1 MLNFGRTVNQVVIPE
16 LSEQIILA
24 TVAKAEQE
32 YKEKEMAERMTAMDF
47 YYNVNMDK
55 HIEQYFSSESLQQIP
70 TFPQKVVPRFSRA
83 RMMLYKSPP
92 KRIIGGEENTDYKD
106 IAYMLDSQTKCFSE
120 LAWLLGSC
128 HFKSKYNERKQRL
141 EYEILPFVKE
151 YYLNGD
157 SEPYGYSYEI
167 DKGNNKS
174 RQYVFWS
181 EDRDGMQGMHFRFDQ
196 QGKRYAVNGNED
208 MVNPYGIT
216 PISKVAYPS
225 SSYDVVRSAIQIG
238 IAMTEIAL
246 SVRSRLGQPV
256 FTGIDEGQSVIKS
269 GIDSAIILPEG
280 ASFQYVSPSGGIGE
294 MIDSVKAF
302 ANQTAENNHL
312 RIRWGES
319 GGNSPSGEALRILE
333 IENLESRESD
343 IPYFKEWEH
352 SRFEIDRIIL
362 EKHGV
367 MNLSEDLSID
377 FGEVTYPMNVEQELK
392 MLDWKLANGVMSKRD
407 LLLYFN
413 PDMSDEELAMKM
425 GEVQEE
431 RTQQIQADRQANQP
445 AVFQS
450 LRQEAQEP
458 QEQNDSQ

>member
-1 MLNFGRTVNQVVIPE
+1 MYNFGRTVNQVVIPE
-16 LSEQIILA
+16 LSEQIILQ

-32 YKEKEMAERMTAMDF
+32 FKEKEMAERMTAMDF
-47 YYNVNMDK
+47 YYNINMDK

-83 RMMLYKSPP
+83 RMMLYKNPP
-92 KRIIGGEENTDYKD
+92 KRIIGGEENDDYKEL
-106 IAYMLDSQTKCFSE
+106 AYMLDSQTKCFSE

-128 HFKSKYNERKQRL
+128 HFKSKFNERKQRL

-151 YYLNGD
+151 YYLSGE

-167 DKGNNKS
+167 DKGNNKD

-181 EDRDGMQGMHFRFDQ
+181 EARDGMPGMHFRFNQ
-196 QGKRYAVNGNED
+196 KGNRFAVAGNED
-208 MVNPYGIT
+208 MINPYEIT
-216 PISKVAYPS
+216 PISKVVYPA
-225 SSYDVVRSAIQIG
+225 SSYDVVRTAVQIG

-246 SVRSRLGQPV
+246 SVRNRLGQPV

-280 ASFQYVSPSGGIGE
+280 ATFQYVSPSGGINE
-294 MIDSVKAF
+294 MIESVKAF

-352 SRFEIDRIIL
+352 SRYEIDRIIL
-362 EKHGV
+362 ERHGA
-367 MNLSEDLSID
+367 MSLSEDLSID
-377 FGEVTYPMNVEQELK
+377 FGEVTYPMSIDQELK
-392 MLDWKLANGVMSKRD
+392 MLEWKMNNGIMTKRE

-413 PDMSDEELAMKM
+413 PDMSDEELDMKLN
-425 GEVQEE
+425 EVQEE
-431 RTQQIQADRQANQP
+431 KATQVQQER
-445 AVFQS
+445 
-450 LRQEAQEP
+450 EAQKP
-458 QEQNDSQ
+458 VSQIERILNA

>member
-1 MLNFGRTVNQVVIPE
+1 
-16 LSEQIILA
+16 
-24 TVAKAEQE
+24 
-32 YKEKEMAERMTAMDF
+32 
-47 YYNVNMDK
+47 
-55 HIEQYFSSESLQQIP
+55 
-70 TFPQKVVPRFSRA
+70 
-83 RMMLYKSPP
+83 
-92 KRIIGGEENTDYKD
+92 
-106 IAYMLDSQTKCFSE
+106 
-120 LAWLLGSC
+120 
-128 HFKSKYNERKQRL
+128 
-141 EYEILPFVKE
+141 
-151 YYLNGD
+151 
-157 SEPYGYSYEI
+157 
-167 DKGNNKS
+167 
-174 RQYVFWS
+174 
-181 EDRDGMQGMHFRFDQ
+181 
-196 QGKRYAVNGNED
+196 
-208 MVNPYGIT
+208 
-216 PISKVAYPS
+216 
-225 SSYDVVRSAIQIG
+225 
-238 IAMTEIAL
+238 MTEIAL

-377 FGEVTYPMNVEQELK
+377 FGEVTYPMSVDQELK
-392 MLDWKLANGVMSKRD
+392 MLDWKIANGVMSKRD
-407 LLLYFN
+407 VLLYFN
-413 PDMSDEELAMKM
+413 PDMSDEELDMKM

-431 RTQQIQADRQANQP
+431 KQQERETQQP
-445 AVFQS
+445 V
-450 LRQEAQEP
+450 
-458 QEQNDSQ
+458 SQIERILNA

>member
-1 MLNFGRTVNQVVIPE
+1 MINFGRTVNQVVIPE
-16 LSEQIILA
+16 QSEQIILQ

-32 YKEKEMAERMTAMDF
+32 FNEKAQAERMTALDF
-47 YYNVNMDK
+47 YFNINMDK

-70 TFPQKVVPRFSRA
+70 TYPQKVVPRFSRA
-83 RMMLYKSPP
+83 RMMLYKNAP
-92 KRIIGGEENTDYKD
+92 KRIIGGEESDDYKD

-128 HFKSKYNERKQRL
+128 HFKTKFNERKQRL

-151 YYLNGD
+151 YYLSGE

-167 DKGNNKS
+167 DKGNNKD

-181 EDRDGMQGMHFRFDQ
+181 EDREGMQGMHFKFNQ
-196 QGKRYAVNGNED
+196 KGNRYAISGNED
-208 MVNPYGIT
+208 MVNPYGIN
-216 PISKVAYPS
+216 PISKVIYPS
-225 SSYDVVRSAIQIG
+225 SSFDVVRSAIQIG

-280 ASFQYVSPSGGIGE
+280 ATFQYVSPSGGINE
-294 MIDSVKAF
+294 MIESVKAF

-352 SRFEIDRIIL
+352 SRYEIDRTIL

-377 FGEVTYPMNVEQELK
+377 FGEVSYPMSVEEEIKILQ
-392 MLDWKLANGVMSKRD
+392 WKLDNGIMTKRD
-407 LLLYFN
+407 LLLYYN
-413 PDMSDEELAMKM
+413 PDMSDEELEMKL

-431 RTQQIQADRQANQP
+431 RQQERDAQQP
-445 AVFQS
+445 T
-450 LRQEAQEP
+450 
-458 QEQNDSQ
+458 SQIERILNA

>member
-1 MLNFGRTVNQVVIPE
+1 MINFGRTVNQVVIPE
-16 LSEQIILA
+16 LSEQIILQ

-32 YKEKEMAERMTAMDF
+32 FKEKQKAERMTALDF
-47 YYNVNMDK
+47 YYNINMDK

-70 TFPQKVVPRFSRA
+70 TYPQKVVPRFSRA
-83 RMMLYKSPP
+83 RMMLYKNAP
-92 KRIIGGEENTDYKD
+92 KRIINGEENSDYKD
-106 IAYMLDSQTKCFSE
+106 IAYMLDSQTKQFSE

-128 HFKSKYNERKQRL
+128 HFKSKFNERYQRL

-151 YYLNGD
+151 YYLSGE

-167 DKGNNKS
+167 DKGNNKD

-181 EDRDGMQGMHFRFDQ
+181 EDRDGMQGMHFKFNQ
-196 QGKRYAVNGNED
+196 KGNRYAVNGNED
-208 MVNPYGIT
+208 MINPYGIT
-216 PISKVAYPS
+216 PISKVVYSS
-225 SSYDVVRSAIQIG
+225 SSYDVVRSAVQIG

-280 ASFQYVSPSGGIGE
+280 ATFQYVSPSGGINE
-294 MIDSVKAF
+294 MIESVKAF
-302 ANQTAENNHL
+302 ANQKAEYNHL

-352 SRFEIDRIIL
+352 NRFEIDRVIL
-362 EKHGV
+362 EKHGA
-367 MNLSEDLSID
+367 MNLGEDLSID
-377 FGEVTYPMNVEQELK
+377 FGEVAYPMSVDQELK
-392 MLDWKLANGVMSKRD
+392 MLDWKLANGIMTKKE

-413 PDMSDEELAMKM
+413 PDMSDEELEMKL

-431 RTQQIQADRQANQP
+431 RQQERDAQQP
-445 AVFQS
+445 
-450 LRQEAQEP
+450 P
-458 QEQNDSQ
+458 SQIERILSA

>member
-1 MLNFGRTVNQVVIPE
+1 MINFGRTVNQVVIPE
-16 LSEQIILA
+16 LSEQIILK

-32 YKEKEMAERMTAMDF
+32 FKEKQQAERMTALDF
-47 YYNVNMDK
+47 YFNINMDK

-70 TFPQKVVPRFSRA
+70 TYPQKVVPRFSRA
-83 RMMLYKSPP
+83 RMMLYKNPP
-92 KRIIGGEENTDYKD
+92 KRIINGEENSDYKEVS
-106 IAYMLDSQTKCFSE
+106 YMLDSQTKQFSE

-128 HFKSKYNERKQRL
+128 HFKSKFNERKQRL

-151 YYLNGD
+151 YYLSGE

-167 DKGNNKS
+167 DKGNNKD

-181 EDRDGMQGMHFRFDQ
+181 EDRDGMPGMHFKFNQ
-196 QGKRYAVNGNED
+196 KGSRYAVNGNED
-208 MVNPYGIT
+208 MINPYGIT
-216 PISKVAYPS
+216 PISKVVYSS
-225 SSYDVVRSAIQIG
+225 SSYDVVRSAVQIG

-280 ASFQYVSPSGGIGE
+280 ATFQYVSPSGGINE
-294 MIDSVKAF
+294 MIESVKAF

-352 SRFEIDRIIL
+352 SRYEIDRTIL
-362 EKHGV
+362 EKHGA
-367 MNLSEDLSID
+367 MSLGEDLSID
-377 FGEVTYPMNVEQELK
+377 FGEVSYPMSVDQELK
-392 MLDWKLANGVMSKRD
+392 MLDWKLANGIMTKKE

-413 PDMSDEELAMKM
+413 PDMSDEELEMKL

-431 RTQQIQADRQANQP
+431 KQQER
-445 AVFQS
+445 
-450 LRQEAQEP
+450 EAQQP
-458 QEQNDSQ
+458 VSQIERILNA

>member
-1 MLNFGRTVNQVVIPE
+1 MINFGRTVNQVVIPE
-16 LSEQIILA
+16 LSEQIILQ

-32 YKEKEMAERMTAMDF
+32 FKEKQQAERMTALDF
-47 YYNVNMDK
+47 YYNINMDK

-70 TFPQKVVPRFSRA
+70 TYPQKVVPRFSRA
-83 RMMLYKSPP
+83 RMMLYKNAP
-92 KRIIGGEENTDYKD
+92 KRIINGEENSDYKD
-106 IAYMLDSQTKCFSE
+106 IAYMLDSQTKQFSE

-128 HFKSKYNERKQRL
+128 HFKSKFNERYQRL

-151 YYLNGD
+151 YYLSGE

-167 DKGNNKS
+167 DKGNNKD

-181 EDRDGMQGMHFRFDQ
+181 EDRDGMQGMHFKFNQ
-196 QGKRYAVNGNED
+196 KGNRYAVNGNED
-208 MVNPYGIT
+208 MINPYGIT
-216 PISKVAYPS
+216 PISKVVYSS
-225 SSYDVVRSAIQIG
+225 SSYDVVRSAVQIG

-280 ASFQYVSPSGGIGE
+280 ATFQYVSPSGGINE
-294 MIDSVKAF
+294 MIESVKAF

-352 SRFEIDRIIL
+352 NRFEIDRVIL
-362 EKHGV
+362 EKHGA
-367 MNLSEDLSID
+367 MNLGEDLSID
-377 FGEVTYPMNVEQELK
+377 FGEVAYPMSVDQELK
-392 MLDWKLANGVMSKRD
+392 MLDWKLANGIMTKKE

-413 PDMSDEELAMKM
+413 PDMSDEELEMKL

-431 RTQQIQADRQANQP
+431 RQQERDAQQP
-445 AVFQS
+445 
-450 LRQEAQEP
+450 P
-458 QEQNDSQ
+458 SQIERILSA

>member
-1 MLNFGRTVNQVVIPE
+1 MYNFGRTVNQVVIPE
-16 LSEQIILA
+16 LSEQIILQ

-32 YKEKEMAERMTAMDF
+32 FKEKEMAERMTAMDF
-47 YYNVNMDK
+47 YYNINMDK

-83 RMMLYKSPP
+83 RMMLYKNPP
-92 KRIIGGEENTDYKD
+92 KRIIGGEENDDYKEL
-106 IAYMLDSQTKCFSE
+106 AYMLDSQTKCFSE

-128 HFKSKYNERKQRL
+128 HFKSKFNERKQRL

-151 YYLNGD
+151 YYLSGE

-167 DKGNNKS
+167 DKGNNKD
-174 RQYVFWS
+174 RQYVFLS
-181 EDRDGMQGMHFRFDQ
+181 DARDGMPVMHFRFNQ
-196 QGKRYAVNGNED
+196 KGNRFAVAGNED
-208 MVNPYGIT
+208 MINPYEIT
-216 PISKVAYPS
+216 PISKVIYPA
-225 SSYDVVRSAIQIG
+225 SSYDVVRTAVQIG

-246 SVRSRLGQPV
+246 SVRNRLGQPV

-280 ASFQYVSPSGGIGE
+280 ATFQYVSPSGGINE
-294 MIDSVKAF
+294 MIESVKAF

-352 SRFEIDRIIL
+352 SRYEIDRTIL
-362 EKHGV
+362 EKHGA
-367 MNLSEDLSID
+367 MSLSEDLSID
-377 FGEVTYPMNVEQELK
+377 FGEVTYPMSIDQELK
-392 MLDWKLANGVMSKRD
+392 MLEWKMNNGIMTKRE

-413 PDMSDEELAMKM
+413 PDMSDEELDMKLN
-425 GEVQEE
+425 EVQEE
-431 RTQQIQADRQANQP
+431 KATQVQQER
-445 AVFQS
+445 
-450 LRQEAQEP
+450 EAQKP
-458 QEQNDSQ
+458 VSQIERILNA

>member
-1 MLNFGRTVNQVVIPE
+1 MYNFGRTVNQVVIPE
-16 LSEQIILA
+16 LSEQIILQ
-24 TVAKAEQE
+24 TVATAEQE
-32 YKEKEMAERMTAMDF
+32 FKEKEMAERMTAMDF
-47 YYNVNMDK
+47 YYNINMDK

-83 RMMLYKSPP
+83 RMMLYKNPP
-92 KRIIGGEENTDYKD
+92 KRIIGGEENDDYKEL
-106 IAYMLDSQTKCFSE
+106 AYMLDSQTKCFSE

-128 HFKSKYNERKQRL
+128 HFKSKFNERKQRL

-151 YYLNGD
+151 YYLNGE

-167 DKGNNKS
+167 DKGNNKD

-181 EDRDGMQGMHFRFDQ
+181 EARDGMPGMHFRFNQ
-196 QGKRYAVNGNED
+196 KGNRFAVAGNED
-208 MVNPYGIT
+208 MINPYEIT
-216 PISKVAYPS
+216 PISKVIYPA
-225 SSYDVVRSAIQIG
+225 SSYDVVRTAVQIG

-246 SVRSRLGQPV
+246 SVRNRLGQPV

-280 ASFQYVSPSGGIGE
+280 ATFQYVSPSGGINE
-294 MIDSVKAF
+294 MIESVKAF

-352 SRFEIDRIIL
+352 SRYEIDRTIL
-362 EKHGV
+362 EKHGA
-367 MNLSEDLSID
+367 MSLSEDLSID
-377 FGEVTYPMNVEQELK
+377 FGEVTYPMSIDQELK
-392 MLDWKLANGVMSKRD
+392 MLEWKMNNGIMTKRE

-413 PDMSDEELAMKM
+413 PDMSDEELDMKLN
-425 GEVQEE
+425 EVQEE
-431 RTQQIQADRQANQP
+431 KATQVQQER
-445 AVFQS
+445 
-450 LRQEAQEP
+450 EAQKP
-458 QEQNDSQ
+458 VSQIERILNA

>member
-1 MLNFGRTVNQVVIPE
+1 MINFGRTVNQVVIPE
-16 LSEQIILA
+16 LSEQIILQ

-32 YKEKEMAERMTAMDF
+32 FKEKQKAERMTALDF
-47 YYNVNMDK
+47 YYNINMDK

-70 TFPQKVVPRFSRA
+70 TYPQKVVPRFSRA
-83 RMMLYKSPP
+83 RMMLYKNAP
-92 KRIIGGEENTDYKD
+92 KRIINGEENSDYKD
-106 IAYMLDSQTKCFSE
+106 IAYMLDSQTKQFSE

-128 HFKSKYNERKQRL
+128 HFKSKFNERYQRL

-151 YYLNGD
+151 YYLSGE

-167 DKGNNKS
+167 DKGNNKD

-181 EDRDGMQGMHFRFDQ
+181 EDRDGMQGMHFKFNQ
-196 QGKRYAVNGNED
+196 KGNRYAVNGNED
-208 MVNPYGIT
+208 MI
-216 PISKVAYPS
+216 KVVYSS
-225 SSYDVVRSAIQIG
+225 SSYDVVRSAVQIG

-280 ASFQYVSPSGGIGE
+280 ATFLYVSPSGGINE
-294 MIDSVKAF
+294 MIESVKAF

-352 SRFEIDRIIL
+352 NRFEIDRVIL
-362 EKHGV
+362 EKHGA
-367 MNLSEDLSID
+367 MNLGEDLSID
-377 FGEVTYPMNVEQELK
+377 FGEVAYPMSVDQELK
-392 MLDWKLANGVMSKRD
+392 MLDWKLANWIMTKKE

-413 PDMSDEELAMKM
+413 PDMSDEELEMKL

-431 RTQQIQADRQANQP
+431 RQQERDAQQP
-445 AVFQS
+445 
-450 LRQEAQEP
+450 P
-458 QEQNDSQ
+458 SQIERILSA

>member
-1 MLNFGRTVNQVVIPE
+1 MINFGKTVNQVVIPE
-16 LSEQIILA
+16 LSEQIILK

-32 YKEKEMAERMTAMDF
+32 FKEKQQAERMTALDF
-47 YYNVNMDK
+47 YFNINMDK

-70 TFPQKVVPRFSRA
+70 TYPQKVVPRFSRA
-83 RMMLYKSPP
+83 RMMLYKNPP
-92 KRIIGGEENTDYKD
+92 KRIINGEENSDYKD
-106 IAYMLDSQTKCFSE
+106 IAYMLDSQTKQFSE

-128 HFKSKYNERKQRL
+128 HFKSKFNERKQRL

-151 YYLNGD
+151 YYLSGE

-167 DKGNNKS
+167 DKGNNKD

-181 EDRDGMQGMHFRFDQ
+181 EDRDGVQGMHFKFNQ
-196 QGKRYAVNGNED
+196 KGNRYAVNGNED
-208 MVNPYGIT
+208 MINPYGIT
-216 PISKVAYPS
+216 PISKVIYSS
-225 SSYDVVRSAIQIG
+225 SSYDVVRSAVQIG

-280 ASFQYVSPSGGIGE
+280 ATFQYVSPSGGINE
-294 MIDSVKAF
+294 MIESVKAF

-352 SRFEIDRIIL
+352 NRFEIDRVIL
-362 EKHGV
+362 EKHGA
-367 MNLSEDLSID
+367 MNLGEDLSID
-377 FGEVTYPMNVEQELK
+377 FGEVAYPMSVDQELK
-392 MLDWKLANGVMSKRD
+392 MLDWKLANGIMTKKE

-413 PDMSDEELAMKM
+413 PDMSDEELEMKL

-431 RTQQIQADRQANQP
+431 KQQERDAQQP
-445 AVFQS
+445 T
-450 LRQEAQEP
+450 
-458 QEQNDSQ
+458 SQIERILNA

>member
-1 MLNFGRTVNQVVIPE
+1 MINFGRTVNQVVIPE
-16 LSEQIILA
+16 QSEQIILQ
-24 TVAKAEQE
+24 TVAKAEQAFN
-32 YKEKEMAERMTAMDF
+32 EKQQAERMTALDF
-47 YYNVNMDK
+47 YFNVNMDK

-70 TFPQKVVPRFSRA
+70 TYPQKVVPRFSRA
-83 RMMLYKSPP
+83 RMMLYKNAP
-92 KRIIGGEENTDYKD
+92 KRIIGGEENSDYKD
-106 IAYMLDSQTKCFSE
+106 IAYMLDSQTKQFSE

-128 HFKSKYNERKQRL
+128 HLKTKFNERKQRL

-151 YYLNGD
+151 YYLSGE

-167 DKGNNKS
+167 DKGNNKD

-181 EDRDGMQGMHFRFDQ
+181 EDREGMQGMHFKFNQ
-196 QGKRYAVNGNED
+196 KGKRYAIRGNED
-208 MVNPYGIT
+208 MVNPYGIN
-216 PISKVAYPS
+216 PISKVVYPS
-225 SSYDVVRSAIQIG
+225 SSFDVIRSAIQIG

-280 ASFQYVSPSGGIGE
+280 ATFQYVSPSGGINE
-294 MIDSVKAF
+294 MIESVKAF

-352 SRFEIDRIIL
+352 SRFEIDRTIL

-367 MNLSEDLSID
+367 MNLNEDLSID
-377 FGEVTYPMNVEQELK
+377 FGEVSYPMSVEEEIKILQ
-392 MLDWKLANGVMSKRD
+392 WKLDNGIMTKRD
-407 LLLYFN
+407 LLLYYN
-413 PDMSDEELAMKM
+413 PDMSDEELEMKL

-431 RTQQIQADRQANQP
+431 RTEQIQADRQANQP

-450 LRQEAQEP
+450 LRQEAQ
-458 QEQNDSQ
+458 NDSQ

>member
-1 MLNFGRTVNQVVIPE
+1 MYNFGRTVNQVVIPE
-16 LSEQIILA
+16 LSEQIILQ

-32 YKEKEMAERMTAMDF
+32 FKEKEMAERMTAMDF
-47 YYNVNMDK
+47 YYNINMDK

-83 RMMLYKSPP
+83 RMMLYKNPP
-92 KRIIGGEENTDYKD
+92 KRIIGGEENDDYKEL
-106 IAYMLDSQTKCFSE
+106 AYMLDSQTKCFSE

-128 HFKSKYNERKQRL
+128 HFKSKFNERKQRL

-151 YYLNGD
+151 YYLSGE

-167 DKGNNKS
+167 DKGNNKD

-181 EDRDGMQGMHFRFDQ
+181 EARDGMPGMHFRFNQ
-196 QGKRYAVNGNED
+196 KGNRFAVAGNED
-208 MVNPYGIT
+208 MINPYEIT
-216 PISKVAYPS
+216 PISKVVYPA
-225 SSYDVVRSAIQIG
+225 SSYDVVRTAVQIG

-246 SVRSRLGQPV
+246 SVRNRLGQPV

-280 ASFQYVSPSGGIGE
+280 ATFQYVSPSGGINE
-294 MIDSVKAF
+294 MIESVKAF

-352 SRFEIDRIIL
+352 SRYEIDRIIL
-362 EKHGV
+362 EKHGA
-367 MNLSEDLSID
+367 MSLSEDLSID
-377 FGEVTYPMNVEQELK
+377 FGEVTYPMSIDQELK
-392 MLDWKLANGVMSKRD
+392 MLEWKMNNGIMTKRE

-413 PDMSDEELAMKM
+413 PDMSDEELDMKLN
-425 GEVQEE
+425 EVQEE
-431 RTQQIQADRQANQP
+431 KATQVQQER
-445 AVFQS
+445 
-450 LRQEAQEP
+450 EAQKP
-458 QEQNDSQ
+458 VSQIERILNA

>member
-1 MLNFGRTVNQVVIPE
+1 MYNFGRTVNQVVIPE
-16 LSEQIILA
+16 LSEQIILQ

-32 YKEKEMAERMTAMDF
+32 FKEKEMAERMTAMDF
-47 YYNVNMDK
+47 YYNINMDK

-83 RMMLYKSPP
+83 RMMLYKNPP
-92 KRIIGGEENTDYKD
+92 KRIIGGEENDDYKEL
-106 IAYMLDSQTKCFSE
+106 AYMLDSQTKCFSE

-128 HFKSKYNERKQRL
+128 HFKSKFNERKQRL

-151 YYLNGD
+151 YYLSGE

-167 DKGNNKS
+167 DKGNNKD

-181 EDRDGMQGMHFRFDQ
+181 EARDGMPGMHFRFNQ
-196 QGKRYAVNGNED
+196 KGNRFAVAGNED
-208 MVNPYGIT
+208 MINPYEIT
-216 PISKVAYPS
+216 PISKVIYPA
-225 SSYDVVRSAIQIG
+225 SSYDVVRTAVQIG

-246 SVRSRLGQPV
+246 SVRNRLGQPV

-280 ASFQYVSPSGGIGE
+280 ATFQYVSPSGGINE
-294 MIDSVKAF
+294 MIESVKAF

-352 SRFEIDRIIL
+352 SRYEIDRIIL
-362 EKHGV
+362 EKHGA
-367 MNLSEDLSID
+367 MSLSEDLSID
-377 FGEVTYPMNVEQELK
+377 FGEVTYPMSIDQELK
-392 MLDWKLANGVMSKRD
+392 MLEWKMNNGIMTKRE

-413 PDMSDEELAMKM
+413 PDMSDEELDMKLN
-425 GEVQEE
+425 EVQEE
-431 RTQQIQADRQANQP
+431 KATQVQQER
-445 AVFQS
+445 
-450 LRQEAQEP
+450 EAQKP
-458 QEQNDSQ
+458 VSQIERILNA